1 MRLPNPDDP
10 ELTAIVKRLV
20 IARTTRPGRH
30 MKLLPDSA
38 LRISGSGRAR
48 FMHAMGRESP
58 DSGWC

>member
-30 MKLLPDSA
+30 MKLIPGSA

-48 FMHAMGRESP
+48 FHA
-58 DSGWC
+58 